1 MKRTLFATLSCILL
15 SILLLTACGKDT
27 ITEISPSAT
36 ANHQVSSRSQSPH
49 HETTFEDMAAFLNT
63 VNADTFESGNFKD
76 IIERVRTEG
85 YIVQPYFDGKPAVLR
100 NTDDDGDVLL
110 CPRYDNVKFPPEFMY
125 HLIDEEFWYR
135 IEVMYIEEEFVSA
148 AEENGYWGVRAARE
162 ATTIENLKEDSTIS
176 HHTLTIDGTERNVTV
191 TNATNGQSYGDFVW
205 DKYLIRVRGDL
216 LTASNPHMNINL
228 DILPHLSFE
237 KMPLNS
243 STTTPPIDSVLPHS
257 QTTICK
263 HRRPQPPRKVR
274 LFLLTY
280 RKNKLLPPQSAAVFF
295 TIDFLYRICY
305 DTFVMKHSC

>member
-1 MKRTLFATLSCILL
+1 MKRTLFATLSCMLL
-15 SILLLTACGKDT
+15 SIFLLTACGET
-27 ITEISPSAT
+27 NTYPSGSPSSADTPT
-36 ANHQVSSRSQSPH
+36 AVIHADGIPQQPH
-49 HETTFEDMAAFLNT
+49 SEASFEDMVTFLNT

-85 YIVQPYFDGKPAVLR
+85 YIVQPYFDGEPAVLR

-135 IEVMYIEEEFVSA
+135 IEVIYIDEHFVSA

-191 TNATNGQSYGDFVW
+191 TNDTNGQSYGDFVW

-237 KMPLNS
+237 KMPLNPTA
-243 STTTPPIDSVLPHS
+243 STTSGESSAPQPSESL
-257 QTTICK
+257 QTT
-263 HRRPQPPRKVR
+263 PSTTAPES
-274 LFLLTY
+274 TA
-280 RKNKLLPPQSAAVFF
+280 LPAAVPE
-295 TIDFLYRICY
+295 
-305 DTFVMKHSC
+305 K

>member
-1 MKRTLFATLSCILL
+1 MKRTLFATLSCMLL
-15 SILLLTACGKDT
+15 SIFLLTACGETNTDSSD
-27 ITEISPSAT
+27 SPSSANTPT
-36 ANHQVSSRSQSPH
+36 AVIQADGIPQQPH
-49 HETTFEDMAAFLNT
+49 SEASFEDMVTFLNT

-85 YIVQPYFDGKPAVLR
+85 YIVRPYFDREPAVLR

-191 TNATNGQSYGDFVW
+191 TNDTNGQSYGDFVW

-243 STTTPPIDSVLPHS
+243 STTTPPIDSA
-257 QTTICK
+257 T
-263 HRRPQPPRKVR
+263 PQPDDNLQTPSS
-274 LFLLTY
+274 TTAPESTA
-280 RKNKLLPPQSAAVFF
+280 LPAAVPEE
-295 TIDFLYRICY
+295 
-305 DTFVMKHSC
+305 

>member
-15 SILLLTACGKDT
+15 SILLLIACGETNTDLSG
-27 ITEISPSAT
+27 SPSSADTPT
-36 ANHQVSSRSQSPH
+36 AVIHADGIPQQPH
-49 HETTFEDMAAFLNT
+49 SEASFEDMVTFLNT

-85 YIVQPYFDGKPAVLR
+85 YIVQPYFDGEPAVLR

-135 IEVMYIEEEFVSA
+135 IEVIYIDEHFVSA

-191 TNATNGQSYGDFVW
+191 TNDTNGQSYGDFVW

-237 KMPLNS
+237 KMPLNPTA
-243 STTTPPIDSVLPHS
+243 STTSGESSAPQPSESL
-257 QTTICK
+257 QTT
-263 HRRPQPPRKVR
+263 PSTTAPES
-274 LFLLTY
+274 TA
-280 RKNKLLPPQSAAVFF
+280 LPAAVPE
-295 TIDFLYRICY
+295 
-305 DTFVMKHSC
+305 K